1 MQIWAPTTPTLGVPP
16 KGVELA
22 ASPAPAP
29 LDTPHIFPVTD
40 LSCARVLSVPHIATP
55 TGWIELV
62 CIEAV
67 RCRGSATTETRRAKR
82 RVLPPSLPASGCCRT
97 AGQLSVLVIHSF
109 GHIRQSYGDIRQSF
123 GHSIQPCGCR
133 GSVTTE
139 TRHAKPRRS
148 CSSRW
153 YSPSSLSVHCV

>member
-1 MQIWAPTTPTLGVPP
+1 MSYEVQIWAPTTPTPGVPP

-22 ASPAPAP
+22 ASPAPAS

-55 TGWIELV
+55 TGWIEMI

-67 RCRGSATTETRRAKR
+67 RCRGSATAETRRAKR

-97 AGQLSVLVIHSF
+97 AGQLSVLMIHSF
-109 GHIRQSYGDIRQSF
+109 GHIRQSYGDIRVIWAFNTVVWVQ
-123 GHSIQPCGCR
+123 GIGDHR
-133 GSVTTE
+133 NE
-139 TRHAKPRRS
+139 TRETQEE
-148 CSSRW
+148 
-153 YSPSSLSVHCV
+153 LLVEMVFTL